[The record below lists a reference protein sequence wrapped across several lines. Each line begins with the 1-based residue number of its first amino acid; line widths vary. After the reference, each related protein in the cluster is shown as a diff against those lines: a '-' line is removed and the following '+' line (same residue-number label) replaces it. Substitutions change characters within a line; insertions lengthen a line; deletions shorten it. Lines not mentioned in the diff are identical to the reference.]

1 MTRCFDMFVLDTDH
15 LSLLD
20 RESGPAAAPTA
31 GAGLR
36 VSWRVG
42 RFFVVGLTGNGQ
54 AGSGGAVPDGAGLGG
69 RGPVVLITHL
79 GRPHPRRRGC
89 HLLLTLVNVRV
100 ISSYRCP
107 LG

>member
-1 MTRCFDMFVLDTDH
+1 MFVLDTDH

-54 AGSGGAVPDGAGLGG
+54 AGSAGQFLTAQAWAGADQWF
-69 RGPVVLITHL
+69 
-79 GRPHPRRRGC
+79 
-89 HLLLTLVNVRV
+89 
-100 ISSYRCP
+100 
-107 LG
+107 